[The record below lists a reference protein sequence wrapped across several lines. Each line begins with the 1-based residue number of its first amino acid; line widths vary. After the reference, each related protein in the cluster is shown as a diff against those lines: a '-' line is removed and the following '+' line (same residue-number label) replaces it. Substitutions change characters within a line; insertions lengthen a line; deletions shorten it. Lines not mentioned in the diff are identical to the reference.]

1 MIHQLRR
8 EWQATQDRAEAT
20 INIGTEQGFPYWVA
34 QGRMFLGSAVAERGQ
49 EEKGL
54 ELMRQGL
61 AAQRAIG
68 GRILEQYWL
77 ALQIAAYLKG
87 GQCEKGLAALAE
99 AFAVAENGECIW
111 EAEVYRLQGELRLQE
126 LLLTSGQV
134 SITSRQPVPPDTQAE
149 VEPEACFQKALATAR
164 RQQAKSLELRAAT
177 SLARLWQ
184 QQGKGAEAQ
193 KLLSEIYGWFTEGF
207 DTKDLQ
213 EAKAL
218 LDELARDA

>member
-1 MIHQLRR
+1 
-8 EWQATQDRAEAT
+8 
-20 INIGTEQGFPYWVA
+20 
-34 QGRMFLGSAVAERGQ
+34 MFLGSAVAEQGQ

-77 ALQIAAYLKG
+77 ALQIAAYLNE
-87 GQCEKGLAALAE
+87 GQCEQGRAALAE
-99 AFAVAENGECIW
+99 ACAVAENGECIW
-111 EAEVYRLQGELRLQE
+111 EAEVYRLHGELRLQE
-126 LLLTSGQV
+126 LLLTSRQV
-134 SITSRQPVPPDTQAE
+134 AIPSRQPVPPDTHAE
-149 VEPEACFQKALATAR
+149 VEPEAYFQKALAIAR
-164 RQQAKSLELRAAT
+164 RQHAKSLELRAAT

-184 QQGKGAEAQ
+184 QQGKRREAHR
-193 KLLSEIYGWFTEGF
+193 LLSEVYTWFTEGF

-218 LDELARDA
+218 LGELG